1 MSFYM
6 LKEHSVRML
15 RQDLEA
21 LGIKSGDTVL
31 MHSSF
36 RSLGGIEDGAD
47 GFYRGFLDLL
57 GRYGTLAVPTLTYNS
72 VYETKLFDVLN
83 TPGCVGW
90 LSEFFRTKTEGVI
103 RSLHPTHSCAA
114 RGYNAAFL
122 TADNERDIT
131 PCGSNSAFR
140 KLPLLG
146 GKILML
152 GCTLAPCTSMH
163 GVEETVDSP
172 YVFADMPPVDY
183 RVIDKNGAEHL
194 MPVYRHG
201 FSFYRYEQRYTRIDQ
216 VLKSPELVKGRI
228 LDADAYLIDAAAL
241 WKKCRL
247 KMMEEPYF
255 FVEKVKTI

>member
-1 MSFYM
+1 MS
-6 LKEHSVRML
+6 ENHTVRRL
-15 RQDLEA
+15 RQDIEA
-21 LGIKSGDTVL
+21 LGIRSGDTVL
-31 MHSSF
+31 MHSGF

-47 GFYRGFLDLL
+47 GFYRCFLDLL
-57 GRYGTLAVPTLTYNS
+57 GSRGTLAVPTLTYES
-72 VYETKLFDVLN
+72 VYETKLFDVLR

-90 LSEFFRTKTEGVI
+90 LSEYFRTQLDGVV

-114 RGYNAAFL
+114 KGYNSAFL
-122 TADNERDIT
+122 TADNERDNT

-163 GVEETVDSP
+163 GVEETVMSP
-172 YVFADMPPVDY
+172 YLFADMPPVDY
-183 RVIDKNGAEHL
+183 RIIDKNGTESL
-194 MPVYRHG
+194 MSVYGHG
-201 FSFYRYEQRYTRIDQ
+201 FSFYHYEQRYTRIDQ
-216 VLKSPELVKGRI
+216 VLTAPELINGKI
-228 LDADAYLIDAAAL
+228 LDAEVYLIDAAAL

-255 FVEKVKTI
+255 FVEKK

>member
-1 MSFYM
+1 MYKDHTVS
-6 LKEHSVRML
+6 RL

-21 LGIKSGDTVL
+21 LGIRPGDTVL

-36 RSLGGIEDGAD
+36 RSLGGIEDSAD
-47 GFYRGFLDLL
+47 GFFRGFFDLL
-57 GRYGTLAVPTLTYNS
+57 GSRGTLAVPTLTYNS
-72 VYETKLFDVLN
+72 VYENRLFDVSR

-90 LSEFFRTKTEGVI
+90 LSEYFRTQLDSV

-114 RGYNAAFL
+114 KGYDAAFL

-163 GVEETVDSP
+163 GVEETAASP
-172 YVFADMPPVDY
+172 YLFADMPPVDY
-183 RVIDKNGAEHL
+183 RIIDKNGTERR
-194 MPVYRHG
+194 MTVYQHG
-201 FSFYRYEQRYTRIDQ
+201 FNFYHYEQRYTRIDQ
-216 VLKSPELVKGRI
+216 VLTAPELVSGKI
-228 LDADAYLIDAAAL
+228 LDAEAFLIDAAAL
-241 WKKCRL
+241 WKK
-247 KMMEEPYF
+247 MPA
-255 FVEKVKTI
+255 